1 MLNREII
8 KNLIKNTGL
17 TKRQIA
23 LKANISPQNLYNFL
37 NGKLKSMDVNT
48 AFKLADALGVDIN
61 EFREDEEDES

>member
-1 MLNREII
+1 MNREII

-37 NGKLKSMDVNT
+37 NGKLSSMDVNT

-61 EFREDEEDES
+61 EFREDEEDESR